1 MPFDFDLENIKDSL
15 DRIKLESLLPDLSN
29 FESSVLSI
37 TRLAM
42 ILGPLVLLGL
52 GVYYLVAAPKEAN
65 HSTGYRT
72 WFGMGS
78 VQAWK
83 FTQRLAGSVWM
94 VLGLVLAVI
103 AALNVGKL
111 YEMELMDAMFLAGK
125 YIIGQAA
132 TVFVSVICINL
143 LVFVRYDR
151 KGIRRATWKELLGR
165 DD

>member
-1 MPFDFDLENIKDSL
+1 
-15 DRIKLESLLPDLSN
+15 
-29 FESSVLSI
+29 
-37 TRLAM
+37 
-42 ILGPLVLLGL
+42 
-52 GVYYLVAAPKEAN
+52 
-65 HSTGYRT
+65 
-72 WFGMGS
+72 MGS

-132 TVFVSVICINL
+132 TVFVSVICINP